1 MSSHRKRQDG
11 YQDKMFNTESSSDWW
26 ARRKAGYGMNLY
38 RNMAN
43 KKIAGVCS
51 GLADHFNVEPWVV
64 RLATFGGFLFF
75 NTLMFFAYIGAWIA
89 MAQRP
94 KHGSVNT
101 RYRYDEHL
109 HEDRPVNMFRYRSNP
124 SERLQLAKDRLDV
137 IMARTSKMES
147 YVTSRRFELDK
158 EFSKIQD

>member
-1 MSSHRKRQDG
+1 V
-11 YQDKMFNTESSSDWW
+11 TDWW
-26 ARRKAGYGMNLY
+26 QRRKAGYGMNLY
-38 RNMAN
+38 RSMAN

-64 RLATFGGFLFF
+64 RLAVIGGSMFF
-75 NTLMFFAYIGAWIA
+75 FSLMFFAYIAAWVA
-89 MAQRP
+89 MARRP

-101 RYRYDEHL
+101 HYRYDENL
-109 HEDRPVNMFRYRSNP
+109 HEDRPINMFRYRSNP
-124 SERLQLAKDRLDV
+124 SDRLNLAKERLDDILQ
-137 IMARTSKMES
+137 RTGKMES

>member
-75 NTLMFFAYIGAWIA
+75 NTLMFFAYIVAWIA